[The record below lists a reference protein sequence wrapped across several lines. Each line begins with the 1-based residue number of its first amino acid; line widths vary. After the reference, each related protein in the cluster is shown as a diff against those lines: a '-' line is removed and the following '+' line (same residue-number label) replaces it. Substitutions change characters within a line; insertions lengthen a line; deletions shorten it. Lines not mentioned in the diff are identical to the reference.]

1 MITVMFDISSEARRQ
16 FPALEEKVFLD
27 AGCTSL
33 APIVAIEA
41 VRELAEEA
49 ACCRAPSATRFRL
62 ALDERRERARG
73 EIARLIGARPSEIA
87 LVESTT
93 HGINIAASA
102 IPLAKGDKVLICDL
116 DFLTVAM
123 PWFLKRDEIGIEV
136 EVIRTRGG
144 AIGIEDFADRL
155 DKRTRVVA
163 VSSVLECNGFRCDLA
178 ALGRL
183 CRERGAY
190 LVVDAIQQVGAIGL
204 DVSKIPVDFLACGG
218 HKWLNAPF
226 GTGFLYIRN
235 ELLGELN
242 APLCGY
248 AALQV
253 PAGGWESYLESPS
266 TSHIWERY
274 RFVSEARKY
283 EIGGTPNYLG
293 AVGLGAAVGLIN
305 SLGMERIEA
314 HIYELTDYLIK
325 GLAQLGA
332 SIVTP
337 LDRRN
342 RAGIVTFRAFDA
354 AAEDKRLVEKLLSEK
369 IMVSMRYAAKVGGVR
384 VSCHFFNNRSDV
396 DKLLNALEKFMRFK
410 KA

>member
-1 MITVMFDISSEARRQ
+1 MFDISSEARHQ

-33 APIVAIEA
+33 APTAAIEA
-41 VRELAEEA
+41 IRELMAEA
-49 ACCRAPSATRFRL
+49 ACCGAPSATQFRL
-62 ALDERRERARG
+62 ALDEKREHARRE
-73 EIARLIGARPSEIA
+73 IAGLIGASPGEIA

-93 HGINIAASA
+93 HGINIAANA
-102 IPLAKGDKVLICDL
+102 IPLAKGDRVVICDI

-123 PWFLKRDEIGIEV
+123 PWFLKRDEIGIEIDV
-136 EVIRTRGG
+136 VRTRGG
-144 AIGIEDFADRL
+144 TVSIDDIADKL
-155 DKRTRVVA
+155 DEKTRVVA
-163 VSSVLECNGFRCDLA
+163 VSSVLECNGFRCDLE

-183 CRERGAY
+183 CRQRGAY

-226 GTGFLYIRN
+226 GAGFLYIRN
-235 ELLGELN
+235 EILNELN
-242 APLCGY
+242 AQLYGY
-248 AALQV
+248 AALEV

-266 TSHIWERY
+266 TSHIWEKY
-274 RFVSEARKY
+274 QFVSDARKY

-293 AVGLGAAVGLIN
+293 AVGLGASVKLIN
-305 SLGMERIEA
+305 ALGTERIEA
-314 HIYELTDYLIK
+314 HIYELTDYLIE
-325 GLAQLGA
+325 GLAELGA

-354 AAEDKRLVEKLLSEK
+354 VNGDKWLVEKLLSEK
-369 IMVSMRYAAKVGGVR
+369 IMVSMRYAANVGGIR
-384 VSCHFFNNRSDV
+384 VSCHFFNNRSDI
-396 DKLLNALEKFMRFK
+396 DKLLNALETFMRLK
-410 KA
+410 EA